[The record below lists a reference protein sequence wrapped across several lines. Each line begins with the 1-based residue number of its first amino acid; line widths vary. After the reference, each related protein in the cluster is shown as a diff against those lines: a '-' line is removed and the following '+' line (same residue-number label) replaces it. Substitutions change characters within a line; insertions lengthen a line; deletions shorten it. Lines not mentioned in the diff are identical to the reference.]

1 MSVDSEHRDIG
12 LMIRNVVVGVDGS
25 PESLSALRFAAHM
38 AGTNG
43 VVHPVCAVSPAL
55 ELAVAAVQIDSS
67 ALIARIREDLESDW
81 TAAVRDAGQQISCR
95 VVEDDPADA
104 LLEAAED
111 VDADLVV
118 VGVHA
123 KPAHGPRTVGRVTA
137 KLIKQM
143 NRPLAIIDGDEAF
156 AVGHVA
162 AVVADAG
169 KGGATPSAVR
179 WAARFADTYGTALR
193 LVRSTPYRPALG
205 PDGLLDVLAFYLE
218 PSMLREWAIEDL
230 TELADQIQQSTEHD
244 LSITWSAPTGP
255 RGPRL
260 IDVSGDTSLIVVGRN
275 TPTGAG
281 RSIPAALRHVVTHAP
296 CPVVV
301 VPAEKQV
308 R

>member
-1 MSVDSEHRDIG
+1 MSVDPERRDVSLTIQH
-12 LMIRNVVVGVDGS
+12 VVVGVDGS

-38 AGTNG
+38 VGTSG

-55 ELAVAAVQIDSS
+55 ELAAAAVQIDSS
-67 ALIARIREDLESDW
+67 PLIARITEDLESDW
-81 TAAVRDAGQQISCR
+81 TAAVRDAGHQIACR

-104 LLEAAED
+104 LLDAADD

-137 KLIKQM
+137 KLIRQM
-143 NRPLAIIDGDEAF
+143 DRPLAIVDGEQ
-156 AVGHVA
+156 AVAAGHVA

-169 KGGATPSAVR
+169 MGGATPSAVH
-179 WAARFADTYGTALR
+179 WAAGYADTYDTALR
-193 LVRSTPYRPALG
+193 LVRSTPNRPALG

-230 TELADQIQQSTEHD
+230 AELADQIQQSTEHD
-244 LSITWSAPTGP
+244 LTITWSAPTGP

-260 IDVSGDTSLIVVGRN
+260 VEVSGDTSLIVVGRN
-275 TPTGAG
+275 TATGAS
-281 RSIPAALRHVVTHAP
+281 RTIPKALRHVVTHAP

-301 VPAEKQV
+301 VPADQ
-308 R
+308 RDH